1 MLGGVEMEPTPLAVI
16 FFRHAA
22 RPGSGW
28 AGMEA
33 LEAALQEAVA
43 AARAAWPE
51 LTMDAGAFV
60 GYLAAR
66 LPEGEEPVAAVRA
79 VHAADLY
86 LACAC
91 GAGDRVALAR
101 FDRDF
106 LSPVDRYVAG
116 VDSSPAFADEVWQR
130 LRERLLVGAPVR
142 GAGDNAAAVSPA
154 RMADYS
160 GRGALAGWL
169 RVAAL
174 RLALN
179 LRRDEGG
186 HRIAAQESEGLEAL
200 AASSQPG
207 PELLHLKARYQEEF
221 AAAVRAALAALPA
234 EQRALLRLYF
244 IEDMSLEALGALYR
258 VHLSTISRR
267 LGRAREEVSRETCR
281 ILEQRLGLSGSE
293 FASVAQ
299 LVMSQLNLS
308 ISRLLG

>member
-1 MLGGVEMEPTPLAVI
+1 METEPTQLEVI
-16 FFRHAA
+16 FFQHAS

-33 LEAALQEAVA
+33 LAAALQEALA
-43 AARAAWPE
+43 TARAAWPE
-51 LTMDAGAFV
+51 LAVEAPAFV

-66 LPEGEEPVAAVRA
+66 VPEGEEPVSAARA

-91 GAGDRVALAR
+91 VAGDRVALAR

-106 LSPVDRYVAG
+106 LSRVDRFVAG
-116 VDSSPAFADEVWQR
+116 VDSSPAFADEVRQR

-142 GAGDNAAAVSPA
+142 GAEEGAAAGAVSPA

-186 HRIAAQESEGLEAL
+186 HRLADIESERMEAL

-207 PELLHLKARYQEEF
+207 PELLHLKARYHEEF
-221 AAAVRAALAALPA
+221 AAAVRAALASLPA

-244 IEDMSLEALGALYR
+244 IEGMSLEALGALYR

-281 ILEQRLGLSGSE
+281 ILQERLGLSGSD